1 MKSFLTLCND
11 YKLVFFSILLF
22 IAIGSYVTGYT
33 ENVTTSGILLG
44 VAVGSFFG
52 SRKTM
57 QCDAEIYEKV
67 LRVVQEAAQ
76 GNLEP
81 RIVNVDPQK
90 PLGKVAYAINDLLD
104 QMEALMRETKTSIES
119 ASQGKTYR
127 NIFNEGFRGLFA
139 VNAHYL
145 SEGVKGISEGQKGKA
160 RGMLSSALSDLGG
173 GSKGINSIQHDLF
186 TSIEEMA
193 KITEMSKSTAKK
205 SDESLETVIALSSGI
220 QELLEL
226 LNSTNEAITSLSER
240 TSEISSVVNLIKDIA
255 DQTNLLALNA
265 AIEAARAG
273 EHGRG
278 FAVVADEVR
287 KLAERTQKATQEIA
301 MTIQTLQQE
310 TNGIH
315 SNSDRISVIA
325 NTSGENVVH
334 FEDALRA
341 FNKDANETAK
351 ISNKLENKTFVT
363 LAKIDHIVFKTNAYS
378 AILNEKENAIFS
390 DHTTCRLGK
399 WYQDPA
405 VKERFGHTQA
415 YTQMAKPHHDVHHYV
430 LTNMSELK
438 QGQIVGKLALFVDN
452 FKKMEESSSTLFNLL
467 DKMVVESE
475 NTKNSSVAKAKS
487 L

>member
-90 PLGKVAYAINDLLD
+90 PMGKVAYAINDLLD

-139 VNAHYL
+139 VNARYL

-205 SDESLETVIALSSGI
+205 SDDSLQTVMVLSNGI
-220 QELLEL
+220 KELLEL
-226 LNSTNEAITSLSER
+226 LMSTNEAITSLSDR
-240 TSEISSVVNLIKDIA
+240 TNEISSVVNLIKDIA

-315 SNSDRISVIA
+315 SNSDRINVIA
-325 NTSGENVVH
+325 NYSGQNVIQ
-334 FEDALRA
+334 FEETLKE
-341 FNKDANETAK
+341 FNKDANVTANISYSLDSK
-351 ISNKLENKTFVT
+351 IRTT
-363 LAKIDHIVFKTNAYS
+363 LAKTDHILCKTNTYEEV
-378 AILNEKENAIFS
+378 LNERADGKFVKNENCKFRTW
-390 DHTTCRLGK
+390 HTS
-399 WYQDPA
+399 PII
-405 VKERFGHTQA
+405 KERFEHTKSYHMLDAALSQIIECMNENE
-415 YTQMAKPHHDVHHYV
+415 QLAK
-430 LTNMSELK
+430 
-438 QGQIVGKLALFVDN
+438 VGYNVDN
-452 FKKMEESSSTLFNLL
+452 VAHYINVFKKLEANSATLLATL
-467 DKMVVESE
+467 DKMVEE
-475 NTKNSSVAKAKS
+475 HTQELKRAM
-487 L
+487 

>member
-76 GNLEP
+76 GTLEP

-90 PLGKVAYAINDLLD
+90 PMGKVAYAINDLLD

-139 VNAHYL
+139 VNARYL

-205 SDESLETVIALSSGI
+205 SDDSLQTVMVLSNGI
-220 QELLEL
+220 KELLEL
-226 LNSTNEAITSLSER
+226 LMSTNEAITSLSDR
-240 TSEISSVVNLIKDIA
+240 TNEISSVVNLIKDIA

-315 SNSDRISVIA
+315 SNSDRINVIA
-325 NTSGENVVH
+325 NYSGQNVIQ
-334 FEDALRA
+334 FEEALKE
-341 FNKDANETAK
+341 FNKDANVTANISYSLDSK
-351 ISNKLENKTFVT
+351 IRTT
-363 LAKIDHIVFKTNAYS
+363 LAKTDHILCKTNTYEEV
-378 AILNEKENAIFS
+378 LNERADGKFVKNENCKFRTW
-390 DHTTCRLGK
+390 HTS
-399 WYQDPA
+399 PII
-405 VKERFGHTQA
+405 KERFEHTKSYHMLDAALSQIIECMNENE
-415 YTQMAKPHHDVHHYV
+415 QLAK
-430 LTNMSELK
+430 
-438 QGQIVGKLALFVDN
+438 VGYNVDN
-452 FKKMEESSSTLFNLL
+452 VAHYINVFKKLEANSATLLATL
-467 DKMVVESE
+467 DKMVEE
-475 NTKNSSVAKAKS
+475 HTQELKRAM
-487 L
+487 

>member
-139 VNAHYL
+139 VNARYL

-240 TSEISSVVNLIKDIA
+240 TSEIFSVVNLIKDIA

-315 SNSDRISVIA
+315 SNSDRINVIA
-325 NTSGENVVH
+325 NYSGQNVIQ
-334 FEDALRA
+334 FEEALKE
-341 FNKDANETAK
+341 FNKDANVTANISYSLDSK
-351 ISNKLENKTFVT
+351 IRTT
-363 LAKIDHIVFKTNAYS
+363 LAKTDHILCKTNTYEEV
-378 AILNEKENAIFS
+378 LNERADGKFVKNENCKFRTW
-390 DHTTCRLGK
+390 HTS
-399 WYQDPA
+399 PII
-405 VKERFGHTQA
+405 KERFEHTKSYHILDAALSQIIECMNENE
-415 YTQMAKPHHDVHHYV
+415 QLAK
-430 LTNMSELK
+430 
-438 QGQIVGKLALFVDN
+438 VGYNVDN
-452 FKKMEESSSTLFNLL
+452 VAHYINVFKKLEANSATLLATL
-467 DKMVVESE
+467 DKMVEE
-475 NTKNSSVAKAKS
+475 HTQELKRAM
-487 L
+487 

>member
-52 SRKTM
+52 NRKTM

-90 PLGKVAYAINDLLD
+90 PMGKVAYAINDLLD

-139 VNAHYL
+139 VNARYL

-205 SDESLETVIALSSGI
+205 SDDSLQTVMVLSNGI
-220 QELLEL
+220 KELLEL
-226 LNSTNEAITSLSER
+226 LMSTNEAITSLSDR
-240 TSEISSVVNLIKDIA
+240 TNEISSVVNLIKDIA

-315 SNSDRISVIA
+315 SNSDRINVIA
-325 NTSGENVVH
+325 NYSGQNVIQ
-334 FEDALRA
+334 FEEALKE
-341 FNKDANETAK
+341 FNKDANVTANISYSLDSK
-351 ISNKLENKTFVT
+351 IRTT
-363 LAKIDHIVFKTNAYS
+363 LAKTDHILCKTNTYEEV
-378 AILNEKENAIFS
+378 LNERADGKFVKNENCKFRTW
-390 DHTTCRLGK
+390 HTS
-399 WYQDPA
+399 PII
-405 VKERFGHTQA
+405 KERFEHTKSYHMLDAALSQIIECMNA
-415 YTQMAKPHHDVHHYV
+415 NEQLAK
-430 LTNMSELK
+430 
-438 QGQIVGKLALFVDN
+438 VGYNVDN
-452 FKKMEESSSTLFNLL
+452 VAHYINVFKKLEANSATLLATL
-467 DKMVVESE
+467 DKMVEE
-475 NTKNSSVAKAKS
+475 HTQELKRAM
-487 L
+487 

>member
-315 SNSDRISVIA
+315 SNSDRINVIA
-325 NTSGENVVH
+325 NYSGQNVIQ
-334 FEDALRA
+334 FEEALKE
-341 FNKDANETAK
+341 FNKDANVTANISYSLDSK
-351 ISNKLENKTFVT
+351 IRTT
-363 LAKIDHIVFKTNAYS
+363 LAKTDHILCKTNTYEEV
-378 AILNEKENAIFS
+378 LNERADGKFVKNENCKFRTW
-390 DHTTCRLGK
+390 HTS
-399 WYQDPA
+399 PII
-405 VKERFGHTQA
+405 KERFEHTKSYHMLDAALSQIIECVLQPF
-415 YTQMAKPHHDVHHYV
+415 YRVLQEGSHY
-430 LTNMSELK
+430 
-438 QGQIVGKLALFVDN
+438 
-452 FKKMEESSSTLFNLL
+452 LL
-467 DKMVVESE
+467 LVF
-475 NTKNSSVAKAKS
+475 
-487 L
+487 

>member
-139 VNAHYL
+139 VNARYL

-205 SDESLETVIALSSGI
+205 SDDSLQTVMVLSNGI
-220 QELLEL
+220 KELLEL
-226 LNSTNEAITSLSER
+226 LMSTNEAITSLSDR
-240 TSEISSVVNLIKDIA
+240 TNEISSVVNLIKDIA

-315 SNSDRISVIA
+315 SNSDRINVIA
-325 NTSGENVVH
+325 NYSGQNVIQ
-334 FEDALRA
+334 FEEALKE
-341 FNKDANETAK
+341 FNKDANVTANISYSLDSK
-351 ISNKLENKTFVT
+351 IRTT
-363 LAKIDHIVFKTNAYS
+363 LAKTDHILCKTNTYEEV
-378 AILNEKENAIFS
+378 LNERADGKFVKNENCKFRTW
-390 DHTTCRLGK
+390 HTS
-399 WYQDPA
+399 PII
-405 VKERFGHTQA
+405 KERFEHTKSYHILDAALSQIIECMNENE
-415 YTQMAKPHHDVHHYV
+415 QLAK
-430 LTNMSELK
+430 
-438 QGQIVGKLALFVDN
+438 VGYNVDN
-452 FKKMEESSSTLFNLL
+452 VAHYINVFKKLEANSATLLATL
-467 DKMVVESE
+467 DKMVEE
-475 NTKNSSVAKAKS
+475 HTQELKRAM
-487 L
+487 

>member
-52 SRKTM
+52 NRKTM

-90 PLGKVAYAINDLLD
+90 PMGKVAYAINDLLD

-139 VNAHYL
+139 VNARYL

-205 SDESLETVIALSSGI
+205 SDDSLQTVMVLSNGI
-220 QELLEL
+220 KELLEL
-226 LNSTNEAITSLSER
+226 LMSTNEAITSLSDR
-240 TSEISSVVNLIKDIA
+240 TNEISSVVNLIKDIA

-315 SNSDRISVIA
+315 SNSDRINVIA
-325 NTSGENVVH
+325 NYSGQNVIQ
-334 FEDALRA
+334 FEEALKE
-341 FNKDANETAK
+341 FNKDANVTANISYSLDSK
-351 ISNKLENKTFVT
+351 IRTT
-363 LAKIDHIVFKTNAYS
+363 LAKTDHILCKTNTYEEV
-378 AILNEKENAIFS
+378 LNERADGKFVKNENCKFRTW
-390 DHTTCRLGK
+390 HTS
-399 WYQDPA
+399 PII
-405 VKERFGHTQA
+405 KERFEHTKSYHMLDAALSQIIECMNENE
-415 YTQMAKPHHDVHHYV
+415 QLAK
-430 LTNMSELK
+430 
-438 QGQIVGKLALFVDN
+438 VGYNVDN
-452 FKKMEESSSTLFNLL
+452 VAHYINVFKKLEANSATLLATL
-467 DKMVVESE
+467 DKMVEE
-475 NTKNSSVAKAKS
+475 HTQELKRAM
-487 L
+487 

>member
-90 PLGKVAYAINDLLD
+90 PMGKVAYAINDLLD

-205 SDESLETVIALSSGI
+205 SDDSLQTVMVLSNGI
-220 QELLEL
+220 KELLEL
-226 LNSTNEAITSLSER
+226 LMSTNEAITSLSDR
-240 TSEISSVVNLIKDIA
+240 TNEISSVVNLIKDIA

-315 SNSDRISVIA
+315 SNSDRINVIA
-325 NTSGENVVH
+325 NYSGQNVIQ
-334 FEDALRA
+334 FEEALKE
-341 FNKDANETAK
+341 FNKDANVTANISYSLDSK
-351 ISNKLENKTFVT
+351 IRTT
-363 LAKIDHIVFKTNAYS
+363 LAKTDHILCKTNTYEEV
-378 AILNEKENAIFS
+378 LNERADGKFVKNENCKFRTW
-390 DHTTCRLGK
+390 HTS
-399 WYQDPA
+399 PII
-405 VKERFGHTQA
+405 KERFEHTKSYHMLDAALSQIIECMNENE
-415 YTQMAKPHHDVHHYV
+415 QLAK
-430 LTNMSELK
+430 
-438 QGQIVGKLALFVDN
+438 VGYNVDN
-452 FKKMEESSSTLFNLL
+452 VAHYINVFKKLEANSATLLATL
-467 DKMVVESE
+467 DKMVEE
-475 NTKNSSVAKAKS
+475 HTQELKRAM
-487 L
+487 

>member
-1 MKSFLTLCND
+1 MQSFLTRFND
-11 YKLVFFSILLF
+11 SKLTFFALF
-22 IAIGSYVTGYT
+22 VLVACGSYFTGYT
-33 ENVTTSGILLG
+33 DTMATSGLLLG
-44 VAVGSFFG
+44 VGVGSFFG

-57 QCDAEIYEKV
+57 QCDVDIYEKV
-67 LRVVQEAAQ
+67 LNVVKEAAK

-81 RIVNVDPQK
+81 RVVNVNPKQ
-90 PLGKVAYAINDLLD
+90 PMSEVAYAINDLLD

-139 VNAHYL
+139 INARYL
-145 SEGVKGISEGQKGKA
+145 SEGVNGISEGQKGKA
-160 RGMLSSALSDLGG
+160 RGMLSSSFSDLGNG
-173 GSKGINSIQHDLF
+173 NNGVLSIQQDLSNSIQ
-186 TSIEEMA
+186 EMLQ
-193 KITEMSKSTAKK
+193 ITNVSNMTAEKSN
-205 SDESLETVIALSSGI
+205 ESLETVIALSSGL

-226 LNSTNEAITSLSER
+226 LTSTNEAINSLSER

-325 NTSGENVVH
+325 NASGDNVVH
-334 FEDALRA
+334 FEEALKA
-341 FNKDANETAK
+341 FNKDANDTAD
-351 ISNKLENKTFVT
+351 ISYKLENKIFTI
-363 LAKIDHIVFKTNAYS
+363 LAKIDHIVYKTNAYS
-378 AILNEKENAIFS
+378 AVLNEKTDANFANHEN
-390 DHTTCRLGK
+390 CRLGK
-399 WYQDPA
+399 WYQDA
-405 VKERFGHTQA
+405 ITQEHFHNTKA
-415 YTQMAKPHHDVHHYV
+415 YTLLAEPHKTVHQSV
-430 LTNMSELK
+430 ADNMQHL
-438 QGQIVGKLALFVDN
+438 QNGYNADTLAFFINN
-452 FKKMEESSSTLFNLL
+452 FKKMENASTTLFSLL
-467 DKMVVESE
+467 DQMIQESASE
-475 NTKNSSVAKAKS
+475 CRSTRK
-487 L
+487 

>member
-57 QCDAEIYEKV
+57 QCDVEIYEKV

-90 PLGKVAYAINDLLD
+90 PMGKVAYAINDLLD

-139 VNAHYL
+139 VNARYL

-205 SDESLETVIALSSGI
+205 SDDSLQTVMVLSNGI
-220 QELLEL
+220 KELLEL
-226 LNSTNEAITSLSER
+226 LMSTNEAITSLSDR
-240 TSEISSVVNLIKDIA
+240 TNEISSVVNLIKDIA

-315 SNSDRISVIA
+315 SNSDRINVIA
-325 NTSGENVVH
+325 NYSGQNVIQ
-334 FEDALRA
+334 FEEALKE
-341 FNKDANETAK
+341 FNKDANVTANISYSLDSK
-351 ISNKLENKTFVT
+351 IRTT
-363 LAKIDHIVFKTNAYS
+363 LAKTDHILCKTNTYEEV
-378 AILNEKENAIFS
+378 LNERADGKFVKNENCKFRTW
-390 DHTTCRLGK
+390 HTS
-399 WYQDPA
+399 PII
-405 VKERFGHTQA
+405 KERFEHTKSYHMLDAALSQIIECMNENE
-415 YTQMAKPHHDVHHYV
+415 QLAK
-430 LTNMSELK
+430 
-438 QGQIVGKLALFVDN
+438 VGYNVDN
-452 FKKMEESSSTLFNLL
+452 VAHYINVFKKLEANSATLLATL
-467 DKMVVESE
+467 DKMVEE
-475 NTKNSSVAKAKS
+475 HTQELKRAM
-487 L
+487 

>member
-1 MKSFLTLCND
+1 MKNFLTHCND
-11 YKLVFFSILLF
+11 YKIVLFSLLLLF
-22 IAIGSYVTGYT
+22 AIGSYFTGYT
-33 ENVTTSGILLG
+33 ENLTTSGILLG

-57 QCDAEIYEKV
+57 QCDSEIYEKV
-67 LRVVQEAAQ
+67 LNVVKEAAK

-81 RIVNVDPQK
+81 RIVNVNAQQPM
-90 PLGKVAYAINDLLD
+90 GEVAYAINDLLD

-139 VNAHYL
+139 INARYL

-160 RGMLSSALSDLGG
+160 RGMLSSAFSDLGNG
-173 GSKGINSIQHDLF
+173 NNGVLSIQQDLSNSIQ
-186 TSIEEMA
+186 EMSQ
-193 KITEMSKSTAKK
+193 ITEVSNMTAEKSN
-205 SDESLETVIALSSGI
+205 ESLETVIALSSGV

-341 FNKDANETAK
+341 FNKDANDTAD
-351 ISNKLENKTFVT
+351 ISYKLENKIFTI
-363 LAKIDHIVFKTNAYS
+363 LAKIDHIVYKTNAYS
-378 AILNEKENAIFS
+378 AVLNEKIDAKFGDHEN
-390 DHTTCRLGK
+390 CRLGK
-399 WYQDPA
+399 WYQDPTTQQ
-405 VKERFGHTQA
+405 RFSATKSYALLAEPHKTVHQCVLENVQ
-415 YTQMAKPHHDVHHYV
+415 QMQNGYNSNT
-430 LTNMSELK
+430 LS
-438 QGQIVGKLALFVDN
+438 LFITN
-452 FKKMEESSSTLFNLL
+452 FKKMENASTNLFSLL
-467 DKMVVESE
+467 DSMIQESASE
-475 NTKNSSVAKAKS
+475 CRAKRK
-487 L
+487 

>member
-90 PLGKVAYAINDLLD
+90 PMGKVAYAINDLLD

-205 SDESLETVIALSSGI
+205 SDDSLQTVMVLSNGI
-220 QELLEL
+220 KELLEL
-226 LNSTNEAITSLSER
+226 LMSTNEAITSLSDR
-240 TSEISSVVNLIKDIA
+240 TNEISSVVNLIKDIA

-315 SNSDRISVIA
+315 SNSDRINVIA
-325 NTSGENVVH
+325 NYSGQNVIQ
-334 FEDALRA
+334 FEEALKE
-341 FNKDANETAK
+341 FNKDANVTANISYSLDSK
-351 ISNKLENKTFVT
+351 IRTT
-363 LAKIDHIVFKTNAYS
+363 LAKTDHILCKTNTYEEV
-378 AILNEKENAIFS
+378 LNERADGKFVKNENCKFRTW
-390 DHTTCRLGK
+390 HTS
-399 WYQDPA
+399 PII
-405 VKERFGHTQA
+405 KERFEHTKSYHMLDAALSQIIECMNENE
-415 YTQMAKPHHDVHHYV
+415 QLAK
-430 LTNMSELK
+430 
-438 QGQIVGKLALFVDN
+438 VGYNVDN
-452 FKKMEESSSTLFNLL
+452 VAHYINVFKKLEANSATLLATL
-467 DKMVVESE
+467 DKMDEE
-475 NTKNSSVAKAKS
+475 HTQELKRAM
-487 L
+487 

>member
-90 PLGKVAYAINDLLD
+90 PMGKVAYAINDLLD

-315 SNSDRISVIA
+315 SNSDRINVIA
-325 NTSGENVVH
+325 NYSGQNVIQ
-334 FEDALRA
+334 FEEALKE
-341 FNKDANETAK
+341 FNKDANVTANISYSLDSK
-351 ISNKLENKTFVT
+351 IRTT
-363 LAKIDHIVFKTNAYS
+363 LAKTDHILCKTNTYEEV
-378 AILNEKENAIFS
+378 LNERADGKFVKNENCKFRTW
-390 DHTTCRLGK
+390 HTS
-399 WYQDPA
+399 PII
-405 VKERFGHTQA
+405 KERFEHTKSYHMLDAALSQIIECMNENE
-415 YTQMAKPHHDVHHYV
+415 QLAK
-430 LTNMSELK
+430 
-438 QGQIVGKLALFVDN
+438 VGYNVDN
-452 FKKMEESSSTLFNLL
+452 VAHYINVFKKLEANSATLLATL
-467 DKMVVESE
+467 DKMVEE
-475 NTKNSSVAKAKS
+475 HTQELKRAM
-487 L
+487 

>member
-139 VNAHYL
+139 VNARYL

-315 SNSDRISVIA
+315 SNSDRINVIA
-325 NTSGENVVH
+325 NYSGQNVIQ
-334 FEDALRA
+334 FEEALKE
-341 FNKDANETAK
+341 FNKDANVTANISYSLDSK
-351 ISNKLENKTFVT
+351 IRTT
-363 LAKIDHIVFKTNAYS
+363 LAKTDHILCKTNTYEEV
-378 AILNEKENAIFS
+378 LNERADGKFVKNENCKFRTW
-390 DHTTCRLGK
+390 HTS
-399 WYQDPA
+399 PII
-405 VKERFGHTQA
+405 KERFEHTKSYHILDAALSQIIECMNENE
-415 YTQMAKPHHDVHHYV
+415 QLAK
-430 LTNMSELK
+430 
-438 QGQIVGKLALFVDN
+438 VGYNVDN
-452 FKKMEESSSTLFNLL
+452 VAHYINVFKKLEANSATLLATL
-467 DKMVVESE
+467 DKMDEE
-475 NTKNSSVAKAKS
+475 HTQELKRAM
-487 L
+487 

>member
-1 MKSFLTLCND
+1 MKSFLSHCND
-11 YKLVFFSILLF
+11 YKIVLFSLFLLV
-22 IAIGSYVTGYT
+22 AIGSYFASYT
-33 ENVTTSGILLG
+33 ESFATSSILLG
-44 VAVGSFFG
+44 VGIGSFFG

-57 QCDAEIYEKV
+57 QCDTETYEKV
-67 LRVVQEAAQ
+67 LNVVKEAAK

-81 RIVNVDPQK
+81 RIVNVDANK
-90 PLGKVAYAINDLLD
+90 PMGEVAYAINDLLD

-160 RGMLSSALSDLGG
+160 RGMLSSAFSDLGNG
-173 GSKGINSIQHDLF
+173 NDGVLSIQEDLTNSI
-186 TSIEEMA
+186 
-193 KITEMSKSTAKK
+193 KEMSQITAVSNMTAEKSN
-205 SDESLETVIALSSGI
+205 ESLETVIALSSGI
-220 QELLEL
+220 QELLDL

-301 MTIQTLQQE
+301 ITIQTLQQE

-315 SNSDRISVIA
+315 ANSDRISVIA
-325 NTSGENVVH
+325 NTSGENVLH

-341 FNKDANETAK
+341 FNKDANDTADV
-351 ISNKLENKTFVT
+351 SYKLENKVFTI
-363 LAKIDHIVFKTNAYS
+363 LAKIDHIVYKTNAYS
-378 AILNEKENAIFS
+378 AVLNEKTDTKFS
-390 DHTTCRLGK
+390 DHDNCRLGK
-399 WYQDPA
+399 WYQEP
-405 VKERFGHTQA
+405 VTQKRFSGTKSYA
-415 YTQMAKPHHDVHHYV
+415 LVAEPHKTVHQCV
-430 LTNMSELK
+430 MENMQNIQNGYNTDTIS
-438 QGQIVGKLALFVDN
+438 LFITT
-452 FKKMEESSSTLFNLL
+452 FQKMEDASKTLFKLL
-467 DKMVVESE
+467 DSMIQESATE
-475 NTKNSSVAKAKS
+475 SRATLK
-487 L
+487 

>member
-90 PLGKVAYAINDLLD
+90 PMGKVAYAINDLLD

-139 VNAHYL
+139 VNARYL

-205 SDESLETVIALSSGI
+205 SDDSLQTVMVLSNGI
-220 QELLEL
+220 KELLEL
-226 LNSTNEAITSLSER
+226 LMSTNEAITSLSDR
-240 TSEISSVVNLIKDIA
+240 TNEISSVVNLIKDIA

-273 EHGRG
+273 EHGRR

-315 SNSDRISVIA
+315 SNSDRINVIA
-325 NTSGENVVH
+325 NYSGQNVIQ
-334 FEDALRA
+334 FEEALKE
-341 FNKDANETAK
+341 FNKDANVTANISYSLDSK
-351 ISNKLENKTFVT
+351 IRTT
-363 LAKIDHIVFKTNAYS
+363 LAKTDHILCKTNTYEEV
-378 AILNEKENAIFS
+378 LNERADGKFVKNENCKFRTW
-390 DHTTCRLGK
+390 HTS
-399 WYQDPA
+399 PII
-405 VKERFGHTQA
+405 KERFEHTKSYHMLDAALSQIIECMNENE
-415 YTQMAKPHHDVHHYV
+415 QLAK
-430 LTNMSELK
+430 
-438 QGQIVGKLALFVDN
+438 VGYNVDN
-452 FKKMEESSSTLFNLL
+452 VAHYINVFKKLEANSATLLATL
-467 DKMVVESE
+467 DKMVEE
-475 NTKNSSVAKAKS
+475 HTQELKRAM
-487 L
+487 

>member
-205 SDESLETVIALSSGI
+205 SDDSLQTVMVLSNGI
-220 QELLEL
+220 KELLEL
-226 LNSTNEAITSLSER
+226 LMSTNEAITSLSDR
-240 TSEISSVVNLIKDIA
+240 TNEISSVVNLIKDIA

-315 SNSDRISVIA
+315 SNSDRINVIA
-325 NTSGENVVH
+325 NYSGQNVIQ
-334 FEDALRA
+334 FEEALKE
-341 FNKDANETAK
+341 FNKDANVTANISYSLDSK
-351 ISNKLENKTFVT
+351 IRTT
-363 LAKIDHIVFKTNAYS
+363 LAKTDHILCKTNTYEEV
-378 AILNEKENAIFS
+378 LNERADGKFVKNENCKFRTW
-390 DHTTCRLGK
+390 HTS
-399 WYQDPA
+399 PII
-405 VKERFGHTQA
+405 KERFEHTKSYHILDAALSQIIECMNENE
-415 YTQMAKPHHDVHHYV
+415 QLAK
-430 LTNMSELK
+430 
-438 QGQIVGKLALFVDN
+438 VGYNVDN
-452 FKKMEESSSTLFNLL
+452 VAHYINVFKKLEANSATLLATL
-467 DKMVVESE
+467 DKMVEEHTQELKIYS
-475 NTKNSSVAKAKS
+475 
-487 L
+487 